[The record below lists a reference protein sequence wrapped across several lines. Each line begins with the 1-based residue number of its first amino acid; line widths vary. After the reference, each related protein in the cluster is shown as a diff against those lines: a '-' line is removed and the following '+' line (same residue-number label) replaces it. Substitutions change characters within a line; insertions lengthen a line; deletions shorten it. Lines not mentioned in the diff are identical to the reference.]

1 MANDTHIDHLKRRA
15 LRHASRG
22 DLRKAVLALRER
34 AALVDDGASWVMLGV
49 MLRRVGRR
57 DPGRAERGPRGRP
70 GPVAQLPRIARAA
83 SRISWHVGQTG

>member
-57 DPGRAERGPRGRP
+57 DEAHAALRTGIYHHRRAGAHGRARTT
-70 GPVAQLPRIARAA
+70 ARILETT
-83 SRISWHVGQTG
+83 HD